1 MPGNKANSNGKW
13 TQTRKVLGWRWWIHI
28 SWIQQTP
35 TMHDFIFKPMKHI
48 EAALAVRTWW
58 EFTLRLE
65 IQIILVR
72 VSKAI
77 YLVRL
82 WWRRLDCRWFH
93 VCGGMSFT
101 LSWGATTMQV
111 NYGEKAT
118 GALQLELLLKKL
130 HPAVLISPS
139 IWVVLGDYRI
149 TTSYLIHIF
158 TIFHEFQRILGRH
171 RLQRWS
177 EKSSKGRMVKKRL
190 TLEAQ
195 FGLRYLGWGRR
206 ETYKWKHPL
215 VGWSI
220 FVYEPCCKLSCI
232 VSRIEV
238 TFTQGFEGFTWKTIG
253 DALKNDTPKT

>member
-1 MPGNKANSNGKW
+1 MPGNKANSNGKS

-58 EFTLRLE
+58 EFTFRLE

-82 WWRRLDCRWFH
+82 WWRRFLDCCWFH

-118 GALQLELLLKKL
+118 GTLLLELLQLKKR
-130 HPAVLISPS
+130 HPATWSFHLLFG
-139 IWVVLGDYRI
+139 VVLGDYRSLFFDHF
-149 TTSYLIHIF
+149 TFFGLFYLF
-158 TIFHEFQRILGRH
+158 WRKWWKYGLQNYNKLFDPYFHHFSPVDELNQRILGRH

-190 TLEAQ
+190 MLEAQ
-195 FGLRYLGWGRR
+195 FCLPYLRGDGGKPINENIRW
-206 ETYKWKHPL
+206 L
-215 VGWSI
+215 VGPFLYI
-220 FVYEPCCKLSCI
+220 PICI
-232 VSRIEV
+232 
-238 TFTQGFEGFTWKTIG
+238 
-253 DALKNDTPKT
+253 